1 MHRIKLGASFFGE
14 VERGE
19 KTFELWKNDRNYQ
32 KGDIL
37 EMLEFKDGKHT
48 GRVVRVLVTYI
59 LTEYTG
65 LEEGFCI
72 MGTSL
77 VNEDDEPLE
86 RVDVKKICNELK
98 ANADGNID
106 GDDVVLIEKAIN
118 IVKDGGMD

>member
-1 MHRIKLGASFFGE
+1 
-14 VERGE
+14 
-19 KTFELWKNDRNYQ
+19 
-32 KGDIL
+32 
-37 EMLEFKDGKHT
+37 
-48 GRVVRVLVTYI
+48 
-59 LTEYTG
+59 
-65 LEEGFCI
+65 

>member
-1 MHRIKLGASFFGE
+1 
-14 VERGE
+14 
-19 KTFELWKNDRNYQ
+19 
-32 KGDIL
+32 
-37 EMLEFKDGKHT
+37 MLT
-48 GRVVRVLVTYI
+48 GTAQLVTYI